1 VTRDD
6 LDDAMTQSSRNQILH
21 AACSLDDAERT
32 VRDAEKSL
40 FSHLLMRIFILLW
53 VSVANAFLALLRRLF
68 FAPWN
73 PSSEIGGIVVYTVG
87 ILGDNVVLLPSLA
100 TLRQHFSTAT
110 ITVIIN
116 CQHWNQDAADGILG
130 DSPFKDRIII
140 LNDHPVRREGFHFV
154 YDKERFIDVPCDLF
168 VNLSPFGNRGWLG
181 AVLREMIFA
190 RFLGARHA
198 VGFQMSTLSRGAL
211 FNPVQYRFVRNEP
224 RRGAE
229 VLRELNLKVLISD
242 DLLPVS
248 KEAHDTVI
256 AKLATLGGKNKHF
269 FVLNPGAKFRSKC
282 WPAERFGLVASHL
295 FEKFGATSVVTG
307 NAAEVEIANQVVV
320 SARGYAV
327 SLAGKTTIPE
337 LIELLRLSSGC
348 VTNDTGTMHLAALLE
363 IPTVALFSTRHSPT
377 HWLPQG
383 KRIVSLFTLPTC
395 RYCYDDDCNEPKCL
409 HAIGVDDVMEYLV
422 RLIDETGGLNA

>member
-1 VTRDD
+1 
-6 LDDAMTQSSRNQILH
+6 MKPFSGNPIIY
-21 AACSLDDAERT
+21 AARSMDDAEQT

-40 FSHLLMRIFILLW
+40 FSHLPMRIFILLW
-53 VSVANAFLALLRRLF
+53 VTVANAFLTLLRRLF
-68 FAPWN
+68 FTPWN

-116 CQHWNQDAADGILG
+116 CQHWNQDAAEGILG
-130 DSPFKDRIII
+130 HSPFKDRIII

-190 RFLGARHA
+190 RFMGARHA
-198 VGFQMSTLSRGAL
+198 VGFCMSTLSRGAL
-211 FNPVQYRFVRNEP
+211 FNPIQYRFVRNEP

-229 VLRELNLKVLISD
+229 VLRELNFDILISD

-256 AKLATLGGKNKHF
+256 AKLAAVGVRNKLF

-282 WPAERFGLVASHL
+282 WPAKRFGLVARHL
-295 FEKFGATSVVTG
+295 FEKLGATSVVTG

-320 SARGYAV
+320 SSAECAV
-327 SLAGKTTIPE
+327 SLAGETTVSE

-363 IPTVALFSTRHSPT
+363 IPTVALLSTRHSPT

-383 KRIVSLFTLPTC
+383 KRIISLFTLPTC
-395 RYCYDDDCNEPKCL
+395 RYCYDDDCNEPMCL
-409 HAIGVDDVMEYLV
+409 DAIDVATVVSHMDT
-422 RLIDETGGLNA
+422 LIAEAKEIRLNA